1 MLKDKVLRTI
11 LLMGV
16 LGIALIISIGV
27 IGSMYVEP
35 VSQCV
40 CECVSK

>member
-1 MLKDKVLRTI
+1 MKDKVLRTI

-27 IGSMYVEP
+27 IGSMYVEH

-40 CECVSK
+40 CGCASK